1 MSEKSNSSLSTEPK
15 KPIEK
20 PQADTVHQENNIES
34 PYSLRKKWL
43 FYSIAFGSVSI
54 SLLIVASALYLFSL
68 STTLPHL
75 VTADSYKPRLVS
87 EVFDTNGEKIGE
99 FFREKR
105 KMVAIED
112 IPEKLM
118 QAFLAAEDASFYE
131 HQGINY
137 LAILRALLVN
147 LKEGRKVQGGST
159 ITQQVARSLLLTP
172 EKTYTRKLKEILL
185 AYRME
190 AHLTKKE
197 ILYLYLN
204 QIYLGSGV
212 YGVVAAAEVYFRKE
226 LQDLT
231 LEEIAILAG
240 LPQAPSRYSP
250 IINPKAAKN
259 RQKYVLSRMEVQG
272 FITKEE
278 KEAAIKKDVK
288 VYFRK
293 DYKQLAP
300 YYVET
305 VRQQLVREL
314 GQDTVLDQGV
324 RVYTSMDLQ
333 MQTIAQASLKAGLR
347 QIDKRQG
354 YRGAKK
360 NIEDPQEV
368 DNFLLETQKS
378 LINDKDPSHII
389 NSEGEVEKLSEILL
403 TKRTTNIPDYIEKG
417 EIVEG
422 IVTHVDDQFG
432 LVTVRFANTQGLIDI
447 GSMKWAARPDPS
459 IHWKFREINKPSQA
473 LKRGDVIEIKVVGEV
488 FRSVRLTQ
496 IRTKTKKSLTQ
507 QYNFDQFAL
516 LELEQEPLVQG
527 ALISFDLKT
536 ENLIAMVGGR
546 NFQQS
551 KFNRAIQ
558 ALRQSGSSFKPII
571 YLSAL
576 DKGFKPN
583 SIITDSPIIYKEE
596 PTDEDGEMFT
606 WRPGN
611 YSSHFEGD
619 TLLRNAL
626 KQSKNIPTVKL
637 LEKIGI
643 EWVAQYAERLGIFH
657 PLNMDLS
664 LGLGSSS
671 VTLYEMTKVFS
682 HFARL
687 GKKMSPL
694 IIQKVENMTGETI
707 LGQISMD
714 QRFKDKLAEV
724 ESQFAIKRM
733 EFLSPFYTDHN
744 DSSIEYNITNQ
755 NAENAKEEADRKPG
769 SDITDKAIQ
778 QPLIFFEDPNQLII
792 PQTAYLITSLLK
804 AVVEEPGGTGA
815 RARRLGRASAGKTGT
830 TSGYFD
836 AWYIGYTPQ
845 IVTGVWVGFDDEK
858 TLGRGE
864 TGSSAALPIWL
875 EYMKQAHDNLP
886 KEEFTVPEQIVFANI
901 DNETGYLASASS
913 KEVVMQAFLEGTE
926 PTSNTEN
933 SDQLQEEQ
941 TVDFYKKDLSE

>member
-1 MSEKSNSSLSTEPK
+1 MPEKSNYPLSVLK
-15 KPIEK
+15 KHEEK
-20 PQADTVHQENNIES
+20 AQAGVHQENNTTS
-34 PYSLRKKWL
+34 FQHLWKKWIFHFMTL
-43 FYSIAFGSVSI
+43 
-54 SLLIVASALYLFSL
+54 SLIFLCLLAVASALYVFSL

-75 VTADSYKPRLVS
+75 VTADGYKPRLVS
-87 EVFDTNGEKIGE
+87 EVFDINGKKIGE

-112 IPEKLM
+112 IPQKLM

-137 LAILRALLVN
+137 LAILRAFFVN

-212 YGVVAAAEVYFRKE
+212 YGVIAAAEVYFRKE
-226 LQDLT
+226 LRDLT

-259 RQKYVLSRMEVQG
+259 RQKYVLSRMEAQG
-272 FITKEE
+272 FITQEE
-278 KEAAIKKDVK
+278 KKAAIQQDVK
-288 VYFRK
+288 VYFKK

-305 VRQQLVREL
+305 VRQQLVKEL

-333 MQTIAQASLKAGLR
+333 KQLIAQASLKTGLR

-354 YRGAKK
+354 YRGAKEH
-360 NIEDPQEV
+360 IEDSQ
-368 DNFLLETQKS
+368 DIDDFLIETQKL

-389 NSEGEVEKLSEILL
+389 NSAGEVEKFSQLSNE
-403 TKRTTNIPDYIEKG
+403 RTTNIPDYIEKG
-417 EIVEG
+417 DIVDG
-422 IVTHVDDQFG
+422 VVVHVDDQFG

-447 GSMKWAARPDPS
+447 DSMKWAARPDPS

-473 LKRGDVIEIKVVGEV
+473 LKKGDVIEVKVVDEA
-488 FRSVRLTQ
+488 FRSVRLIQ
-496 IRTKTKKSLTQ
+496 LRTESKKLLAQ

-527 ALISFDLKT
+527 ALVSFDIKT

-546 NFQQS
+546 SFQQS

-583 SIITDSPIIYKEE
+583 SIITDSPIVYKEE
-596 PTDEDGEMFT
+596 PEDENGEIFT

-637 LEKIGI
+637 LEKVGI
-643 EWVAQYAERLGIFH
+643 EWVIQYAKRLGIFH
-657 PLNMDLS
+657 PLNRDLS

-671 VTLYEMTKVFS
+671 VTLYEMTKVFA

-687 GKKMSPL
+687 GQRLSPL
-694 IIQKVENMTGETI
+694 IIQKVENMVGETI
-707 LGQISMD
+707 LRQISMD
-714 QRFKDKLAEV
+714 QRFKDKLAGI
-724 ESQFAIKRM
+724 ESQFAVERM
-733 EFLSPFYTDHN
+733 EALSPLYANNNNSDKDYDVTDQKIKN
-744 DSSIEYNITNQ
+744 EESI
-755 NAENAKEEADRKPG
+755 RKLG
-769 SDITDKAIQ
+769 SDLVDKTIQ
-778 QPLIFFEDPNQLII
+778 QPLIFFDDPNQLIG
-792 PQTAYLITSLLK
+792 PQTAYLITSILK
-804 AVVEEPGGTGA
+804 AAVEESGGTAA
-815 RARRLGRASAGKTGT
+815 RARGLGRTSAGKTGT

-836 AWYIGYTPQ
+836 AWYVGYTPQ

-875 EYMKQAHDNLP
+875 EYMQQIHKDLS
-886 KEEFTVPEQIVFANI
+886 KEEFAVPDQIVFANI
-901 DNETGYLASASS
+901 DNETGYLASAAS

-926 PTSNTEN
+926 PTFNTEN
-933 SDQLQEEQ
+933 ADQQQEGQ
-941 TVDFYKKDLSE
+941 IVDFYKKDLSE